1 MHDLPAASVLPVH
14 QACVPDEQSYRNR
27 SLAKSAYSAL
37 LFSLLVQFVS
47 SGFVFPAHSAHN
59 KFYPKKTESVQ
70 VSFTQDMAQD
80 IVTINIDQPVY
91 ELTVQI
97 DYSGYSNRFY

>member
-1 MHDLPAASVLPVH
+1 M
-14 QACVPDEQSYRNR
+14 QNEDEKDIDNT
-27 SLAKSAYSAL
+27 
-37 LFSLLVQFVS
+37 
-47 SGFVFPAHSAHN
+47 
-59 KFYPKKTESVQ
+59 KKTESVQ

-97 DYSGYSNRFY
+97 DYSGYSNRF

>member
-59 KFYPKKTESVQ
+59 KFYPKKHRQ
-70 VSFTQDMAQD
+70 NFVSADMQTLETAKW
-80 IVTINIDQPVY
+80 
-91 ELTVQI
+91 
-97 DYSGYSNRFY
+97 